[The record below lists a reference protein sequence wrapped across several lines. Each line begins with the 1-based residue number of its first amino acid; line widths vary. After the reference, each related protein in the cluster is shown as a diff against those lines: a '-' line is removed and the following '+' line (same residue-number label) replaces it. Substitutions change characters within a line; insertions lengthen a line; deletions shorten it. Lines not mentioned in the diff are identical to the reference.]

1 MSQNTQPL
9 EIDVAELN
17 AWRKA
22 GRDVVV
28 LDVRED
34 WELATVSLDGARHIP
49 MRQVPDRVAELPADK
64 PLVVMCHHGGRSRQV
79 TAWLRQNGFSQAINL
94 AGGIHAWAE
103 RIDPSLATY

>member
-1 MSQNTQPL
+1 MSQIEQPV
-9 EIDVAELN
+9 EIDVAELS
-17 AWRKA
+17 AWHRA

-34 WELATVSLDGARHIP
+34 WELATVALDGARHIP
-49 MRQVPDRVAELPADK
+49 MRQVPERIGELPVDK

-103 RIDPSLATY
+103 QIDPSLATY